1 MDWGCDLLVD
11 YCDVFIRFLDSHSD
25 GTHSQHRNASFL
37 NFFFWWINKR
47 IYISDGLRA
56 NLQQFFIFEWTIP
69 LKCQFFLKDFQAFC
83 KLYFYFIFAV
93 VKTTVLLADINDFN
107 NVNDVYKQCE
117 YE

>member
-1 MDWGCDLLVD
+1 M
-11 YCDVFIRFLDSHSD
+11 FLYAFWTLILTAPIHSIEML
-25 GTHSQHRNASFL
+25 HFSI
-37 NFFFWWINKR
+37 FFWWINKR